1 MWWTLI
7 SSAVA
12 SQQKPPALEQ
22 IPQQGWHV
30 SLERKDDLEMK
41 ESAASPER
49 GQVKWS
55 MDRMDEEFEEARPLA
70 LLRHVLL

>member
-1 MWWTLI
+1 MGRLEGERTVLREGDLEVWWTRI

-49 GQVKWS
+49 GQVK
-55 MDRMDEEFEEARPLA
+55 
-70 LLRHVLL
+70 